1 VCPCKLE
8 LERDVGPVRA
18 YELGCASEQRG
29 SGPVVLAVDRAVA
42 GGREPGGGAVGEA
55 GVGLPELCVI
65 PAKVGGGG
73 LAAAL
78 IPVPKAL
85 YLRSW
90 NTPARHYSHLRR
102 DARCLTS

>member
-65 PAKVGGGG
+65 PAKVRGWGPSGSSHSS
-73 LAAAL
+73 AQSV
-78 IPVPKAL
+78 VP
-85 YLRSW
+85 SVVE
-90 NTPARHYSHLRR
+90 YSGAPLQPP
-102 DARCLTS
+102 